1 MTRIMVF
8 GTFDMVHPGHE
19 DFFRQARA
27 LAQDPHLIVSIARN
41 SAVKRIKGMKPRHS
55 EQERLSNVKSQKFVD
70 EVVLGD
76 EEGYIRHILAAK
88 PDVIALGYDQTGEY
102 VDNLKRDLAQT
113 GYKGKVVRLQA
124 FSPEIYK
131 TSKLHDDSAN

>member
-1 MTRIMVF
+1 MVF

-27 LAQDPHLIVSIARN
+27 LAQDPYLIVSIARD
-41 SAVKRIKGMKPRHS
+41 SAVERIKGAKSRHN
-55 EQERLSNVKSQKFVD
+55 EMERLSSVKSQKFVD

-88 PDVIALGYDQTGEY
+88 PEIIALGYDQAGEY
-102 VDNLKRDLAQT
+102 VDSLEKDLAEA
-113 GYKGKVVRLQA
+113 GYIGQVLRLQA
-124 FSPEIYK
+124 FSPEKYK
-131 TSKLHDDSAN
+131 TSKLHDDSRN